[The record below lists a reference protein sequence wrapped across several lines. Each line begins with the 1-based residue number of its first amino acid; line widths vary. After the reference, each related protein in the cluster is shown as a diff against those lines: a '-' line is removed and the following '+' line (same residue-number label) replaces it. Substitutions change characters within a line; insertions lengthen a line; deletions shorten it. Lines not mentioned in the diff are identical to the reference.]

1 MIQPWQ
7 CADLDYHHGKGIHVR
22 LFRYPD
28 RIRCRFGIPIEYGQP
43 FWSHPPNG
51 SGAVNGRGV
60 CRLRIGSYGRQPE
73 IAQDR
78 ILVVV
83 NEDIG
88 LCKHHEERIRTHF
101 VLIAYSFQ
109 VTVDHVLRVKV
120 AQATDDIYELRIDT
134 QGQA

>member
-1 MIQPWQ
+1 M
-7 CADLDYHHGKGIHVR
+7 
-22 LFRYPD
+22 
-28 RIRCRFGIPIEYGQP
+28 
-43 FWSHPPNG
+43 
-51 SGAVNGRGV
+51 